1 MKGKKRSWRD
11 RETNEADGGEEGE
24 KCQGFTCDRLLVTR
38 FMWLVGVLLF
48 T

>member
-1 MKGKKRSWRD
+1 MKEKKRSWRD

-24 KCQGFTCDRLLVTR
+24 KCQDFTYGERA
-38 FMWLVGVLLF
+38 WLVVFF